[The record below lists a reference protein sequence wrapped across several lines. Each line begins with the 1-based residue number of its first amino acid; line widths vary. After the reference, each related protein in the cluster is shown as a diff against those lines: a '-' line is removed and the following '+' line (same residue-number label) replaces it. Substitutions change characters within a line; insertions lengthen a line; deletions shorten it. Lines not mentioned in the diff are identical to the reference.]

1 MVSCDRLVVTPT
13 VPRPPV
19 AYSGIT
25 AAPAPARGLTLEPT
39 VSCAW
44 ACMRGGPWGCSANS
58 GGARTHGRCQDGD
71 GQEEDDAKGARA
83 VEDECVQARRVHQLR
98 VRHAE
103 HRHQPRPGARAGPAA
118 ARARRAGAPARA
130 RSRRPSGCEH
140 ADRGAAGGSGS
151 RSGRAAA
158 PEDVQAVEAERRRLD
173 EEVGQVLR
181 GGTSVSSPRAQAAPC
196 TPGQGAVQR
205 TSRH

>member
-1 MVSCDRLVVTPT
+1 MVSCDRLVVTPS

-19 AYSGIT
+19 AYSGMT
-25 AAPAPARGLTLEPT
+25 AAPAPARGLTLETT
-39 VSCAW
+39 VSCAG
-44 ACMRGGPWGCSANS
+44 ACMRGGPWGGSADS
-58 GGARTHGRCQDGD
+58 GGARTHGRRQDRD
-71 GQEEDDAKGARA
+71 GQEEDDAEGAGA
-83 VEDECVQARRVHQLR
+83 VEDERVQARRVHQLR

-103 HRHQPRPGARAGPAA
+103 HRHQPRPGTRAGPAA

-130 RSRRPSGCEH
+130 RSWRASGSEH
-140 ADRGAAGGSGS
+140 AERGAAGRVGC
-151 RSGRAAA
+151 RSGQAAA

-181 GGTSVSSPRAQAAPC
+181 GGGSVSSRRAQAAPS
-196 TPGQGAVQR
+196 TPGQGAAQR